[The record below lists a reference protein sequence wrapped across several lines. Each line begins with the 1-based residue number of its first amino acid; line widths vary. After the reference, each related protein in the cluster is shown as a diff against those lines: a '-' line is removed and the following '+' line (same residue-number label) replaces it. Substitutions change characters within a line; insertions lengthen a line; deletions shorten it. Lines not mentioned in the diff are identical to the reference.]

1 LEWPNKEDT
10 IRLYKDNLTS
20 RVESQYLKIKNLI
33 AQIKQTNG
41 RYNALKELVISARPS
56 LQGKPEDVAITAN
69 EAEKQRVEI
78 DKIFPEDIKTDEQEN
93 NTTHEK
99 EPHDKNDQ
107 RKNQPN
113 SWMSNIQVS
122 SFHTAA
128 LCLLLGGNT
137 YLISK
142 SLGLFTQSNQDSD

>member
-1 LEWPNKEDT
+1 MEWPNKEDT